1 MADRSASSPIPGVAA
16 VEVPWPRVESF
27 VGKLTHD
34 VRNGFN
40 AIELQVTLIGELSDD
55 PEIKEEVK
63 RIRQSLAGLT
73 RQLQAVR
80 AATGEPTTHLFPYP
94 AADLLEDLRERLERQ
109 HADAAARVQWAMEAG
124 AATVNIDPE
133 QTLNA
138 ALELLGNA
146 LQHAAEGSTVRVE
159 THAGI
164 DGVAVAIHQGL
175 AAAPVHPPAEWG
187 RTPLLSTRR
196 NVYGLGA
203 FRARRILEAQ
213 GGTLEYVYTEVDR
226 ALVTTFILPLADP
239 ASRP

>member
-1 MADRSASSPIPGVAA
+1 MADRSTSSPASDVAA
-16 VEVPWPRVESF
+16 VEVPWTRVEGF

-40 AIELQVTLIGELSDD
+40 AVELQVTLIGELTDD

-80 AATGEPTTHLFPYP
+80 VATGEPTTHLFPYP
-94 AADLLEDLRERLERQ
+94 AADLLEDLRERFGRQ
-109 HADAAARVQWAMEAG
+109 HGEAAARLQWVTDPG
-124 AATVNIDPE
+124 AATVNVDPE

-138 ALELLGNA
+138 ALELLDNA
-146 LQHAAEGSTVRVE
+146 MQHAVGGSTVRVE
-159 THAGI
+159 ARPGAGVI
-164 DGVAVAIHQGL
+164 VVAIHQQL
-175 AAAPVHPPAEWG
+175 TAAPVHPPADWG

-213 GGTLEYVYTEVDR
+213 GGTLDYAYTEVDR
-226 ALVTTFILPLADP
+226 ALVTTVTLPAGEP
-239 ASRP
+239 PSRS